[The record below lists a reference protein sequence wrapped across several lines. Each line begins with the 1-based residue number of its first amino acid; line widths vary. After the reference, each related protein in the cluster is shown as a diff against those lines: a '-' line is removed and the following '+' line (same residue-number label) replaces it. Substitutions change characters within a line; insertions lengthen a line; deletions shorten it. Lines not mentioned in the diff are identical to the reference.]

1 MKISKILYGFLAVAG
16 LTLASCDNDYPK
28 FDDAEAFVAFTSATA
43 SVGEAGASVEI
54 PVLLTSLAGI
64 ETEVPFEIDTENSTA
79 VEGKHFT
86 IAGDKKLKF
95 SKDEPTQKIV
105 LNIIDNDTF
114 DGDTYVTIKLG
125 DSSVKLGA
133 SKTCKLT
140 IEDDEHPLLLILGT
154 FTAKGESYFNGET
167 EWTMTISKDADDLSK
182 VWISNLV
189 PNGSG
194 LAVYGVVNDEKTEI
208 HVPVGQDIVS
218 PSSSYPHTLLE
229 GFYGPDG
236 DEDIPSGGYITIK
249 IAEDGTLSTDDYF
262 GSHVYSDDA
271 CTASAGWYNLMASI
285 ISAKKQ

>member
-1 MKISKILYGFLAVAG
+1 MKISKILYGFLALAG
-16 LTLASCDNDYPK
+16 ITLASCENEYPK
-28 FDDAEAFVAFTSATA
+28 FDDSEAFVAFTSATT
-43 SVGEAGASVEI
+43 SVGEAGKTVEI
-54 PVLLTSLAGI
+54 PVLLTSLSGI
-64 ETEVPFEIDTENSTA
+64 ETEVSYTIDTENSTA
-79 VEGKHFT
+79 VEGTHFT
-86 IAGDKKLKF
+86 VEGEKKLKF
-95 SKDEPTQKIV
+95 TKDAPTQKIV
-105 LNIIDNDTF
+105 LNVIDNDSF
-114 DGDTYVTIKLG
+114 DGDVHVSINLVAG
-125 DSSVKLGA
+125 NVKLGA
-133 SKTCKLT
+133 SKTCKVT

-189 PNGSG
+189 PDGSG

-236 DEDIPSGGYITIK
+236 DEDIPTGGYITIK